1 MKLEESSATPLYQQ
15 VMDDIKEDIQDGVY
29 AVNAK
34 IPSETEL
41 SGMYS
46 VSRITIRRA
55 IEELSSE
62 GYLTKKQGKGTYVN
76 PPKLERKI
84 YQKNEVQ
91 SFTDTCRESG
101 RVAGAHLISCQLVAA
116 RASEAKFLGLDK
128 GAQLV
133 HVRRLR
139 TADGVPIMIENNF
152 FPREGFE
159 FLMDTELDDVS
170 IFKLVEEHVGRHV
183 ADNSSCT
190 LEIVHADSDA
200 AEMLA
205 VSVGEPLFY
214 ERVEFLDGEGR
225 PFLIGKQYIVGSLY
239 VFNI

>member
-1 MKLEESSATPLYQQ
+1 MRLEESSATPLYQQ
-15 VMDDIKEDIQDGVY
+15 VMDDIREDIQDGAY
-29 AVNAK
+29 AVNARV
-34 IPSETEL
+34 PSEAEL

-84 YQKNEVQ
+84 YQNSEVQ

-101 RVAGAHLISCQLVAA
+101 RLAGARLISCQSVVA
-116 RASEAKFLGLDK
+116 RASEARFLGLDE
-128 GAQLV
+128 GAELI

-139 TADGVPIMIENNF
+139 TADDIPIMIENNF

-159 FLMDTELDDVS
+159 FLMGAELNDVS
-170 IFKLVEEHVGRHV
+170 IFKLVEEHVGRRV

-190 LEIVHADSDA
+190 LEIVHADSDMA
-200 AEMLA
+200 DKLA

-214 ERVEFLDGEGR
+214 EHVDFLDDQAR